1 MKTIMTV
8 CGTGLGSSFF
18 VEINIGTLLQN
29 GDFRISI
36 RQRMEQYLRCQK
48 KMQII
53 SLQQRSGRYAE
64 LSSESDRIGFHCGYG

>member
-18 VEINIGTLLQN
+18 RRNQYWNTASKI

-53 SLQQRSGRYAE
+53 SLQQKIWKIR
-64 LSSESDRIGFHCGYG
+64 